1 MARGGFA
8 GMTLKLTA
16 QSFLQGVR
24 QSGLVAT
31 EEVDTFLGAYKET
44 GGDATNPT
52 ALAQAFVNKKL
63 LTGWQAEQLL
73 QGRCR
78 GFLLG
83 RYKLLSLLGTGENSA
98 VFLARHTGLDR
109 LAAIK
114 ILPAHRVKDTSYL
127 GRFYREAKAVA
138 SLNHP
143 NIVRAYDVDSQKNDD
158 TELHYL
164 VLEYIE
170 GTNLEK
176 LIIKEGRISPS
187 AAVDAIRQATMG
199 LAHAHEAGLVHRDVK
214 PSNILIGNDGTVKL
228 LDLGLARFFRDE
240 EEESLTLKHD
250 EKVLGTADYLSP
262 EQAID
267 SHGVDHRADIYSL
280 GCTLFY
286 VLTGKPPFSDG
297 TLVQRMLAHQTRP
310 VPQLAESREDLAPG
324 LQPIL
329 EKMMAKKPADRYQ
342 SSTDIVDELTVW
354 LLKNGD
360 DAWRKKNRQLA
371 AAASLGNDSP
381 APRPATPAATA
392 TDSAKLAQ
400 RPGTASGKLPK
411 NQPNRP
417 AANPGNGSA
426 QQKAG
431 QPAQRVEQ
439 KNPAKPA
446 AVVAPA
452 AKPAATASP
461 KPAVPLSVMKA
472 GGQPPEWLM
481 PALVAMGLSL
491 IFLLTIFWV
500 ARSWRPSATTTVQ
513 ETPRTATGVN

>member
-1 MARGGFA
+1 MRGIGMPRGGYV

-16 QSFLQGVR
+16 QSFLQGIR
-24 QSGLVAT
+24 QSGLLPVDD
-31 EEVDTFLGAYKET
+31 VDTFLAAYKQA
-44 GGDATNPT
+44 GGDAANPT
-52 ALAQAFVNKKL
+52 ALAQAFVAKKL

-83 RYKLLSLLGTGENSA
+83 RYRLMSLLGTGENSA

-143 NIVRAYDVDSQKNDD
+143 NIVRAYDVDSQKNDE

-164 VLEYIE
+164 VLEYID
-170 GTNLEK
+170 GSNLEK
-176 LIIKEGRISPS
+176 LVPREGRLTASS
-187 AAVDAIRQATMG
+187 AVDAIRQAAMG
-199 LAHAHEAGLVHRDVK
+199 LAHAHDAGLVHRDVK
-214 PSNILIGNDGTVKL
+214 PSNILIDVDGTVKL

-286 VLTGKPPFSDG
+286 ALTGRPPFNDG

-310 VPQLAESREDLAPG
+310 VPQLAELRDDLPPG
-324 LQPIL
+324 LQPIID
-329 EKMMAKKPADRYQ
+329 KMMAKKPADRYQ
-342 SSTDIVDELTVW
+342 SATDIVDELTVW

-371 AAASLGNDSP
+371 AAATLAGETAPAARPEKSAPSAA
-381 APRPATPAATA
+381 APRPATP
-392 TDSAKLAQ
+392 
-400 RPGTASGKLPK
+400 RPGSSSTRIPRNPVPSKPGEKPASGS
-411 NQPNRP
+411 RP
-417 AANPGNGSA
+417 ASSGPRPE
-426 QQKAG
+426 QKAAARL
-431 QPAQRVEQ
+431 QSAPTPV
-439 KNPAKPA
+439 KPA
-446 AVVAPA
+446 APVNRAAAAVAKGPA
-452 AKPAATASP
+452 
-461 KPAVPLSVMKA
+461 
-472 GGQPPEWLM
+472 PEWLM
-481 PALVAMGLSL
+481 PALVGMGLSL
-491 IFLLTIFWV
+491 IFLLTVFWV
-500 ARSWRPSATTTVQ
+500 ARSWRPSSTTTVQ
-513 ETPRTATGVN
+513 DRNQSAPAVN

>member
-1 MARGGFA
+1 
-8 GMTLKLTA
+8 MTLKLTA

-24 QSGLVAT
+24 QSGLLEADR
-31 EEVDTFLGAYKET
+31 VDKLLAEFKQA
-44 GGDATNPT
+44 GGDLSNPT
-52 ALAQAFVNKKL
+52 ALAQRFVASKL

-83 RYKLLSLLGTGENSA
+83 RYRLLSLLGTGENSA
-98 VFLARHTGLDR
+98 VFLARHGGLDR

-114 ILPAHRVKDTSYL
+114 ILPSHRVKDTSYL

-138 SLNHP
+138 ALNHP
-143 NIVRAYDVDSQKNDD
+143 NIVRAYDVDSQKNEE

-176 LIIKEGRISPS
+176 LVAKEGKLS
-187 AAVDAIRQATMG
+187 ASRAVDAIRQAAEG
-199 LAHAHEAGLVHRDVK
+199 LGHAHTGGLVHRDVK
-214 PSNILIGNDGTVKL
+214 PSNILVDKQGVVKL

-286 VLTGKPPFSDG
+286 ALTGHPPFNDG

-310 VPQLAESREDLAPG
+310 VPKIEDERPDLPSG

-329 EKMMAKKPADRYQ
+329 DKAMAKKAADRYQ
-342 SSTDIVDELTVW
+342 SATDFVDELTVW

-360 DAWRKKNRQLA
+360 ADWRKKNRQLA
-371 AAASLGNDSP
+371 AAATLLGGPEGETDRPAQSQASTPATTGKPVAKSGSSETRPQQKSGQPVNRPGAKPGVRPPQQSVATSKSAPSQPVVQRP
-381 APRPATPAATA
+381 AP
-392 TDSAKLAQ
+392 
-400 RPGTASGKLPK
+400 
-411 NQPNRP
+411 
-417 AANPGNGSA
+417 
-426 QQKAG
+426 
-431 QPAQRVEQ
+431 
-439 KNPAKPA
+439 
-446 AVVAPA
+446 VAPV
-452 AKPAATASP
+452 AKS
-461 KPAVPLSVMKA
+461 KPSAV
-472 GGQPPEWLM
+472 PEWLF
-481 PALVAMGLSL
+481 PALVGMGLSL
-491 IFLLTIFWV
+491 VLIVTIFWI
-500 ARSWRPSATTTVQ
+500 ASSWRPSATTTVQ
-513 ETPRTATGVN
+513 DRAPATNNVN

>member
-1 MARGGFA
+1 
-8 GMTLKLTA
+8 MTLKLTA

-24 QSGLVAT
+24 QSGLLESDRIDKLLADFT
-31 EEVDTFLGAYKET
+31 QA
-44 GGDATNPT
+44 GGDVSNPT
-52 ALAQAFVNKKL
+52 ALAQRFVASKL

-83 RYKLLSLLGTGENSA
+83 RYRLLSLLGTGENSA

-114 ILPAHRVKDTSYL
+114 ILPSHRVKDTSYL

-138 SLNHP
+138 ALNHP
-143 NIVRAYDVDSQKNDD
+143 NIVRAYDVDSQKNEE

-176 LIIKEGRISPS
+176 LVGKEGKLS
-187 AAVDAIRQATMG
+187 ASRAVDAIRQAAEG
-199 LAHAHEAGLVHRDVK
+199 LGHAHTGGLVHRDVK
-214 PSNILIGNDGTVKL
+214 PSNILVDKQGVVKL

-280 GCTLFY
+280 GCTLY
-286 VLTGKPPFSDG
+286 YALSGHPPFNDG

-310 VPQLAESREDLAPG
+310 VPKIEDERPDLPPG

-329 EKMMAKKPADRYQ
+329 DKAMAKKAADRYQ
-342 SSTDIVDELTVW
+342 SATDFVDELTVW

-360 DAWRKKNRQLA
+360 ADWRKKNRQLA
-371 AAASLGNDSP
+371 AAATLSGGPEGESD
-381 APRPATPAATA
+381 RPATPPGGTPSVTPKPGVKPASSETRPQQK
-392 TDSAKLAQ
+392 TGQPTNKPNAK
-400 RPGTASGKLPK
+400 PGV
-411 NQPNRP
+411 RP
-417 AANPGNGSA
+417 ASQPVAAAKSA
-426 QQKAG
+426 PS
-431 QPAQRVEQ
+431 PAPVARTAPVVTV
-439 KNPAKPA
+439 AKPKPS
-446 AVVAPA
+446 AV
-452 AKPAATASP
+452 
-461 KPAVPLSVMKA
+461 
-472 GGQPPEWLM
+472 PEWLI
-481 PALVAMGLSL
+481 PALAGMGLSL
-491 IFLLTIFWV
+491 VIVVTVFWI
-500 ARSWRPSATTTVQ
+500 AKSWRPSSTTTVQ
-513 ETPRTATGVN
+513 DGPSTTNRVN

>member
-1 MARGGFA
+1 MARGGSI

-24 QSGLVAT
+24 QSGLLGAD
-31 EEVDTFLGAYKET
+31 EVDAFLASYRDA
-44 GGDATNPT
+44 GGESNNPT
-52 ALAQAFVNKKL
+52 ALAQAFVAGKL

-83 RYKLLSLLGTGENSA
+83 RYRLLSLLGTGENSA

-164 VLEYIE
+164 VLEYID

-176 LIIKEGRISPS
+176 LVIRDGRLSPS
-187 AAVDAIRQATMG
+187 VAVDAIRQAAMG
-199 LAHAHEAGLVHRDVK
+199 LGHAHEAGLVHRDVK
-214 PSNILIGNDGTVKL
+214 PSNILIDGEGTVKL

-267 SHGVDHRADIYSL
+267 SHAVDHRADIYSL

-286 VLTGKPPFSDG
+286 VLTGKPPFNDG

-310 VPQLAESREDLAPG
+310 VPSLSESREDIAPG
-324 LQPIL
+324 LQPII
-329 EKMMAKKPADRYQ
+329 EKMMAKKPGDRYQ
-342 SSTDIVDELTVW
+342 SATDIVDELTVW

-371 AAASLGNDSP
+371 AAAALAGDSP
-381 APRPATPAATA
+381 APAPQRSAPGASP
-392 TDSAKLAQ
+392 TDSVRLANRPGTGSTRLPKTPQSVKPGEKTAPQKVGQAAQ
-400 RPGTASGKLPK
+400 RP
-411 NQPNRP
+411 
-417 AANPGNGSA
+417 
-426 QQKAG
+426 
-431 QPAQRVEQ
+431 EQ
-439 KNPAKPA
+439 KPQSRPS
-446 AVVAPA
+446 PPSP
-452 AKPAATASP
+452 KPAATST
-461 KPAVPLSVMKA
+461 LGSLR
-472 GGQPPEWLM
+472 GQSGQPPEWLM
-481 PALVAMGLSL
+481 PALVGMGLSL
-491 IFLLTIFWV
+491 IFLLTVFWV

-513 ETPRTATGVN
+513 ETPRQASGVN